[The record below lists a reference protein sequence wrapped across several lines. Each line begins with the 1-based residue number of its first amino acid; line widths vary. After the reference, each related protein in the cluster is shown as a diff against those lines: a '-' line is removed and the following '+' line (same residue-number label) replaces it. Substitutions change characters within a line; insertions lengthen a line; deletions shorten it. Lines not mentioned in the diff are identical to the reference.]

1 MKTQFL
7 LSGAMIA
14 VLLLA
19 SGQAAGPQS
28 PASNAAGSSAATPRA
43 VLDRYCVTCH
53 NTRTNAGGLALDTLD
68 LAGIRGRAETWERVV
83 RKLRAG
89 MMPPAGSRRPSP
101 EASEDLTAYLEREL
115 DRGASPDLRAPG
127 LHRLN
132 RAEYANAVRDL
143 LAVDIDA
150 SALLPVDDE
159 SYGFDNMAA
168 SLRVSPALLE
178 AYISAAGKISRIAF
192 GNVTQP
198 AQGSY
203 SVPADYTQMHHVEG
217 LPFGTRGGLLI
228 QHEFPSDGEYTVKI
242 LPLRGNTGA
251 LFGSVK
257 GEQLEVIVD
266 GERVKLFDFDK
277 EVNKLETRMA
287 VKAGKRAVGV
297 TFLASNMAPSNDLN
311 KGFLRSTIETG
322 GIPGYYFYP
331 HIGSVWITGPY
342 NAKGADDTPSRRRVL
357 VCRPS
362 VARDEPACA
371 KNILTKLVRGAFRRP
386 ARPDDLDAFMAFY
399 ETGRKDGGFEH
410 GVEMA
415 LRRILTDPEFL
426 FRTEADPPGA
436 LPGRAYRISDL
447 ELASRLS
454 FFLWSSIPDEELL
467 DLAAQGKLK
476 DARVLEAQVR
486 RMLTDRRSDALV
498 TNFAGQW
505 LQLRNL
511 QSAAPLVQ
519 TFSDFDDN
527 LRQSLRRETELFF
540 DSIVR
545 EDRSVID
552 LLTADYTFVNER
564 LARHY
569 GIPNV
574 YGEHFRRV
582 TLNGDLDVRRG
593 LLGKGSV
600 LLVTSQPN
608 RTSPVQRGKWIL
620 MNLLGTIPPDPPANV
635 PKLDENVKN
644 QNGAAAAVE
653 LSVRQRMEQHRSDP
667 QCASCH
673 RMMDPIGFSLENF
686 DATGKWQA
694 RDGDKPI
701 DASGELTDGTKTDGP
716 ASLRQ
721 ALLRYSPQFVRTLT
735 EKLLTY
741 ALGRG
746 VESADMPV
754 VRAIVGDA
762 AGKENRFSSLV
773 LGIVRSQPFQMNM
786 KVREPGRSAQ

>member
-1 MKTQFL
+1 VINRQFF
-7 LSGAMIA
+7 LSGAMVA
-14 VLLLA
+14 ALLG
-19 SGQAAGPQS
+19 SGQAAGPQRPVS
-28 PASNAAGSSAATPRA
+28 EAAASSAAKHRA
-43 VLDRYCVTCH
+43 VLNQYCVTCH
-53 NTRTNAGGLALDTLD
+53 NDKTKAGGLALDSTD
-68 LAGIRGRAETWERVV
+68 LAGVRDRAEIWEKVV

-101 EASEDLTAYLEREL
+101 AVYEDLTAWLEGEL
-115 DRGASPDLRAPG
+115 DRGAPPDLRAPG

-132 RAEYANAVRDL
+132 RAEYANAIRDL

-150 SALLPVDDE
+150 ASLLPVDDE

-168 SLRVSPALLE
+168 SLTVSPALLE
-178 AYISAAGKISRIAF
+178 AYISAAGKISRIAL
-192 GNVTQP
+192 GNVTAP

-228 QHEFPSDGEYTVKI
+228 HHQFPADGEYTVKI

-257 GEQLEVIVD
+257 GEQLEVIID

-277 EVNKLETRMA
+277 EVNKLETRMT

-297 TFLASNMAPSNDLN
+297 TFLASNYAPTNDLN

-331 HIGSVWITGPY
+331 PIGSVWITGPY
-342 NAKGADDTPSRRRVL
+342 NAKGADATASRRKVL
-357 VCRPS
+357 VCRPPT
-362 VARDEPACA
+362 AHDEPVCA
-371 KNILTKLVRGAFRRP
+371 KDILTRLVRGAFRRP
-386 ARPDDLDAFMAFY
+386 ARADDLETFTAFY
-399 ETGRKDGGFEH
+399 ESGRKDGGFEH
-410 GVEMA
+410 GIEMA
-415 LRRILTDPEFL
+415 LRRILSDPEFL
-426 FRTEADPPGA
+426 FRTEADPPGVA
-436 LPGRAYRISDL
+436 AGRAYRIADL

-454 FFLWSSIPDEELL
+454 FFLWSSIPDDELI
-467 DLAAQGKLK
+467 DLAVRGKLR
-476 DARVLEAQVR
+476 DARVLDEQVR
-486 RMLTDRRSDALV
+486 RMLADRRADALV

-527 LRQSLRRETELFF
+527 LRQAYRRETELFF
-540 DSIVR
+540 GSIVR

-569 GIPNV
+569 GIPNI

-582 TLNGDLDVRRG
+582 TLDGDLDVRRG

-608 RTSPVQRGKWIL
+608 RTSPVQRGKWVL
-620 MNLLGTIPPDPPANV
+620 MNILGTIPPDPPAIV

-644 QNGAAAAVE
+644 QNGAAAATE

-686 DATGKWQA
+686 DATGKWQT
-694 RDGDKPI
+694 RDGEKPI
-701 DASGELTDGTKTDGP
+701 DASGELTDGTKTVGP

-721 ALLRYSPQFVRTLT
+721 GLLRYSPQFVRTVT

-754 VRAIVGDA
+754 VRAIVREA
-762 AGKENRFSSLV
+762 AANEYRFSSLV
-773 LGIVRSQPFQMNM
+773 VGIVRSQPFQMNM
-786 KVREPGRSAQ
+786 KATEPVRRAP